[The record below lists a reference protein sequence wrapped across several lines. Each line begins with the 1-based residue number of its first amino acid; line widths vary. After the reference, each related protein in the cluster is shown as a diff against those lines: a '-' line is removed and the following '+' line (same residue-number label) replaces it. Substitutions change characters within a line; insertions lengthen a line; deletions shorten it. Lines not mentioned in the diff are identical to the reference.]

1 MKQLSSLDFS
11 GVARIKNLPSP
22 LENGD
27 AVSKQYFQENVNG
40 SFKDFIYQK
49 SIKNIQVDNTL
60 DASTPATG
68 DRYILTNILSLH
80 ASFGTIEGVSNNDV
94 VEYDGIA
101 FNIVFSPAAGIE
113 GLVFNHGDNKWYSYI
128 VDGWE
133 QIIPT
138 FSNGIFKME
147 DGTYGIKLDGDSL
160 TIGVNGLK
168 TTTVPI
174 KKAAAT
180 IGDGSAKDI
189 IINHNLSTE
198 DIIVN
203 VHSTADPKLLGNC
216 DIEIV
221 DENSIKCSFDL
232 APLQNAY
239 RVVILG

>member
-180 IGDGSAKDI
+180 IGDGSATSI
-189 IINHNLSTE
+189 VINHNFGTE
-198 DIIVN
+198 DLVIS
-203 VHSTADPKLLGNC
+203 VHSVSNPKNIVSC
-216 DIEIV
+216 DIEIT
-221 DENSIKCSFDL
+221 DTNNITCKFDS
-232 APLQNAY
+232 APDADSY
-239 RVVILG
+239 RVVILA